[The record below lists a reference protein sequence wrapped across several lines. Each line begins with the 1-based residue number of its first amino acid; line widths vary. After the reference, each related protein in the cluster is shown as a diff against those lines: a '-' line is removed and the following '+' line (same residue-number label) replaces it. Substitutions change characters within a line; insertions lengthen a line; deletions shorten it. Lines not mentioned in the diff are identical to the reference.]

1 VLSDKR
7 RAEAMLIGITVIW
20 GLTFALVK
28 KSLDEV
34 QPFVFMAWR
43 FWVAALIMGALSI
56 PRLRHIDRRILRDGL
71 LLGILLYASYSFQ
84 TFGLEHTTAG
94 NAGFITGLFIVFT
107 PILAA
112 IFLGHR
118 PDPKSIAAVV
128 VALIG
133 LGVLSLQPGLEVNYG
148 DALVLACAFTYSVH
162 IVLLDGYA
170 KKYDLLLL
178 TFVQM
183 LLLAVAF
190 TVSGFLFEEMVV
202 PKTGFVWMSILVCG
216 ILASAAAFYV
226 QGYAQ
231 RILTPVRTSMVLIME
246 PVFSVLFG
254 ILILGEHLTWR
265 GWLGCV
271 LIFAGMLMTEI
282 PVPLAR
288 RGREAN
294 GTEPGL
300 EAQPGGGT
308 QDSSRGGDRG
318 GKSG

>member
-1 VLSDKR
+1 MLSDKR
-7 RAEAMLIGITVIW
+7 RAEAMLIGITVVW

-43 FWVAALIMGALSI
+43 FWVAALLMGALSI
-56 PRLRHIDRRILRDGL
+56 PRLREIDRRIIRDGL

-84 TFGLEHTTAG
+84 TFGLKYTTAG

-112 IFLGHR
+112 IFLRHR
-118 PDPKSIAAVV
+118 PDFKSVAAVV
-128 VALIG
+128 VALVG
-133 LGVLSLQPGLEVNYG
+133 LGILSLQPGLKVNSG

-162 IVLLDGYA
+162 IVLLDGYS
-170 KKYDLLLL
+170 KKYDLVLL

-183 LLLAVAF
+183 LLLALAF
-190 TVSGFLFEEMVV
+190 TISGFLFESMVV
-202 PKTGFVWMSILVCG
+202 PRTGFVWMTILVCG
-216 ILASAAAFYV
+216 VLASAVAFYV

-254 ILILGEHLTWR
+254 IIILGEHLTWR
-265 GWLGCV
+265 GWLGCA
-271 LIFAGMLMTEI
+271 LILAGMLITEI
-282 PVPLAR
+282 PTPGA
-288 RGREAN
+288 RGRNVAP
-294 GTEPGL
+294 GTEHG
-300 EAQPGGGT
+300 
-308 QDSSRGGDRG
+308 
-318 GKSG
+318 